1 MTRPIRRLQLH
12 RVLVMKVSQS
22 AIFLVS
28 ARTLIFIII
37 RTLFRARVIIIPRFE
52 WREVFLLSL
61 PSEMI
66 MLKIGELLAL
76 CRLESKLLWE

>member
-1 MTRPIRRLQLH
+1 
-12 RVLVMKVSQS
+12 MKVSQS

-37 RTLFRARVIIIPRFE
+37 RTLLRARVIIIPRFE